1 MKRKPEPELMND
13 AEQVAAYGSADF
25 EAPHSHFMNLL
36 LEHLPK
42 GKAVTRALDLG
53 CGAGDITFRIAAA
66 FPDSIVDA
74 VDGSPEMLRFAEGLL
89 LQKPALSGRV
99 KFIQSMIADFESD
112 SKYELVVSNSLL
124 HHLPEPGVFWESVKR
139 LSSRGTFLFM
149 MDLLRPESVEGAK
162 RLTALYASSEPEILQ
177 RDFYNSLLA
186 AFEEGEV
193 RAQLAASGLA
203 HLNMERVSDRHLIV
217 YGVPLW
223 DQSPA

>member
-1 MKRKPEPELMND
+1 
-13 AEQVAAYGSADF
+13 
-25 EAPHSHFMNLL
+25 
-36 LEHLPK
+36 
-42 GKAVTRALDLG
+42 
-53 CGAGDITFRIAAA
+53 
-66 FPDSIVDA
+66 
-74 VDGSPEMLRFAEGLL
+74 
-89 LQKPALSGRV
+89 
-99 KFIQSMIADFESD
+99 
-112 SKYELVVSNSLL
+112 VVSNSLL

-186 AFEEGEV
+186 GFEEGEV

-223 DQSPA
+223 AQSPA